1 MGDEKRIK
9 VFSRGHGVVREA
21 EVERER
27 EAGRLFTMCLWPGIL
42 RATTNNFAIMMCKIR
57 EALSVE
63 S

>member
-9 VFSRGHGVVREA
+9 VFSRGHGVVRET
-21 EVERER
+21 EVEK
-27 EAGRLFTMCLWPGIL
+27 EAGIL
-42 RATTNNFAIMMCKIR
+42 RATTNNFAIVMCKIR